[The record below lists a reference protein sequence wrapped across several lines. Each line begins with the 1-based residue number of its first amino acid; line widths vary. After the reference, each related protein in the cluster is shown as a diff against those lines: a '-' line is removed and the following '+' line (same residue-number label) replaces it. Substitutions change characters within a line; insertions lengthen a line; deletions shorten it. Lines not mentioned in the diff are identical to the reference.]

1 MQCDHHLDNKKQEIA
16 MFRKLTTPAAALLAA
31 AVTTLSLFGAVAGLA
46 DEDRALLLSAK
57 HAPTLIAGNAT
68 AVPR

>member
-1 MQCDHHLDNKKQEIA
+1 LDNKKQEIA
-16 MFRKLTTPAAALLAA
+16 MFRKLTTPAAAFLAA
-31 AVTTLSLFGAVAGLA
+31 AVTTLTLFSAVAGLA
-46 DEDRALLLSAK
+46 DGDRKLLLAAK